1 MWLFVYHFNNKIS
14 ILIANV
20 VMICLLST
28 NIVIYEYI
36 HEQFWQQKLMF
47 ITKLGGKQMISDEIV
62 NVGFD
67 PWSFEQKSLLGLEG
81 SGS

>member
-1 MWLFVYHFNNKIS
+1 
-14 ILIANV
+14 
-20 VMICLLST
+20 
-28 NIVIYEYI
+28 
-36 HEQFWQQKLMF
+36 
-47 ITKLGGKQMISDEIV
+47 MISDEIV

>member
-1 MWLFVYHFNNKIS
+1 
-14 ILIANV
+14 
-20 VMICLLST
+20 
-28 NIVIYEYI
+28 
-36 HEQFWQQKLMF
+36 MF

-81 SGS
+81 